1 MKEVVKMKTL
11 KLLNANI
18 IYPIPNSNSVSLSHV
33 VPTKRGIVVVMNEND
48 ELVPTKIVIGW

>member
-18 IYPIPNSNSVSLSHV
+18 IYPIPNGNSVSLSHV
-33 VPTKRGIVVVMNEND
+33 VPKKRGIVVVMNEND
-48 ELVPTKIVIGW
+48 ELVPTKIVIDW